1 MPIKPKETVLKPKD
15 TKLKLKAKKQKKQK
29 QKQKQVVNQRV
40 VVNLADT
47 KPRRRVARR
56 RPQVNIP
63 QSDASLRQIVTQ
75 YVPIQSGSS
84 VPNIVKYYNNIMTP
98 KTEPIKDITEGLKA
112 VRQQQQEDY
121 TNAIKQSTQEED
133 LREMK
138 QAEVGIINPL
148 VAEEDDMDVMN
159 RAFIKQ
165 AEDYNKK
172 GNKKK
177 LIEKIK
183 LIPLKKRG
191 RKEGSKNRSKE
202 EIEEER
208 RAKLEKSRE
217 KRNRIATQ
225 VLLEAQQR
233 NQRIQE
239 EGEEDFT
246 DALKKKQD
254 GDY

>member
-1 MPIKPKETVLKPKD
+1 MPIKIKKKKD
-15 TKLKLKAKKQKKQK
+15 KKQK

-40 VVNLADT
+40 VVNLADV

-56 RPQVNIP
+56 KPQDKAQVNIP
-63 QSDASLRQIVTQ
+63 QIVTQ

-98 KTEPIKDITEGLKA
+98 QKDIQA

-121 TNAIKQSTQEED
+121 TDAIRQSAKEED
-133 LREMK
+133 MRETK
-138 QAEVGIINPL
+138 QAEAGIINPL
-148 VAEEDDMDVMN
+148 VAEQDDMDVMN
-159 RAFIKQ
+159 RAIIQQ

-172 GNKKK
+172 GKKKK
-177 LIEKIK
+177 LIEKLK
-183 LIPLKKRG
+183 LIPLKRG
-191 RKEGSKNRSKE
+191 RKAGSKNRSRE
-202 EIEEER
+202 EIEAER

-217 KRNRIATQ
+217 KRNRITAEG
-225 VLLEAQQR
+225 LLEAQQR
-233 NQRIQE
+233 NQRLQE

-246 DALKKKQD
+246 GALKKIQD

>member
-1 MPIKPKETVLKPKD
+1 MPIKIKKKKD
-15 TKLKLKAKKQKKQK
+15 KKQK

-56 RPQVNIP
+56 RPQVSNIP

-98 KTEPIKDITEGLKA
+98 KTEPIKDIQA

-121 TNAIKQSTQEED
+121 TNAISQSAKEED
-133 LREMK
+133 MRETK
-138 QAEVGIINPL
+138 QAEAGIINPL
-148 VAEEDDMDVMN
+148 VAEQDDMDVMN
-159 RAFIKQ
+159 RAIIQQ
-165 AEDYNKK
+165 AEDYNKPK
-172 GNKKK
+172 KKKK
-177 LIEKIK
+177 LIEKFK
-183 LIPLKKRG
+183 LIPLKRG
-191 RKEGSKNRSKE
+191 RKAGSKNRSRE
-202 EIEEER
+202 EIEAER

-217 KRNRIATQ
+217 KRNRIATE
-225 VLLEAQQR
+225 VLLESQQR
-233 NQRIQE
+233 NQEIRE

-246 DALKKKQD
+246 GALKKIQD